1 MYVQNSF
8 RLMASYFLARFKTRN
23 GGTAMFE
30 ALTVITVL
38 FLVLFSGLTFAAMR
52 NSMSERRQ
60 TVRITEKA
68 RR

>member
-1 MYVQNSF
+1 
-8 RLMASYFLARFKTRN
+8 
-23 GGTAMFE
+23 MFE